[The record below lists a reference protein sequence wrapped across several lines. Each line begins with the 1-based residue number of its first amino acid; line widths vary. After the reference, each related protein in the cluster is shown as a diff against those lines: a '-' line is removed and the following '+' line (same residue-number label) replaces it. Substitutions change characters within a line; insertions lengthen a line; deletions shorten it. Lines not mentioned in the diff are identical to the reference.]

1 MEVSSAVNSLGLSHL
16 PARALLINFSR
27 DTIPLKGQ
35 CPEILNP
42 LFCCLKTLPGPHMN
56 TELAKKKQFSRSVYN
71 YANTIGK
78 YFALNKS
85 DKNNDQSNTKLIF

>member
-16 PARALLINFSR
+16 PARGLLINISR

-42 LFCCLKTLPGPHMN
+42 LFCLKTLPGPHMN
-56 TELAKKKQFSRSVYN
+56 TELAKKNNVRVVYITTPTRLVN
-71 YANTIGK
+71 I
-78 YFALNKS
+78 L
-85 DKNNDQSNTKLIF
+85 L